1 MEVEEVEN
9 QKLSQEEENN
19 KLEEVQIEALFIFS
33 NVLLSDSKQKENV
46 VFWNL
51 SIIDLR
57 AKSWA
62 RISSKNPSQLRKSK
76 LSN

>member
-9 QKLSQEEENN
+9 LKLSQEENN

-46 VFWNL
+46 MFWNL

-57 AKSWA
+57 AKSWT

>member
-9 QKLSQEEENN
+9 LKLSQEENN

-46 VFWNL
+46 MFWNL